1 MNVLHVYRTYFP
13 DTQGG
18 AEESIRQMTQS
29 TSALGVNNRV
39 LTLQRVPGENR
50 LEVTGT
56 QVWRARRQFSLQSC
70 DVGFGMVPQF
80 RELQNWCD
88 LVHYHF
94 PWPFADMLELFAG
107 RKPYVVTYH
116 SDIVRQARLGWLY
129 RPLMKH
135 FLNSARRIVATS
147 PDYAASSRVL
157 ADYQDKLA
165 VIPLGIDEGSY
176 PSVQPQTLQQVE
188 QQCGRD
194 FFLFVGVFRYYKG
207 LDVLVESLKGAGH
220 RVVIAGTGPEEVAL
234 KERISTMGLDNVM
247 LTGWVSDEFKVAL
260 FQLCRAVVL
269 PSSMRSEAFGM
280 TLLEGAMFG
289 KPLISASIGTGTSYV
304 NHDGETGLVVEPGS
318 PPALRKAMDY
328 MSDNPAEAVQMGL
341 NARIRYEQ
349 HFTGSVV
356 GEGYYALYE
365 QVLSELTQVEKDSL
379 R

>member
-29 TSALGVNNRV
+29 TAALGINNRV
-39 LTLQRVPGENR
+39 LTLQREPGEDRLDVPGS
-50 LEVTGT
+50 
-56 QVWRARRQFSLQSC
+56 QVWRAQRQFSLQSC
-70 DVGFGMVPQF
+70 DIGFGMVPLF
-80 RELQNWCD
+80 RELQEWCD

-94 PWPFADMLELFAG
+94 PWPFADMLELIAG

-116 SDIVRQARLGWLY
+116 SDIVRQARLGWVY
-129 RPLMKH
+129 RPLMRH
-135 FLNSARRIVATS
+135 FLKSARRIVATS

-165 VIPLGIDEGSY
+165 IIPLGIDEDSY
-176 PSVQPQTLQQVE
+176 PTVQPQTLQRVE

-207 LDVLVESLKGAGH
+207 LDVLVDSLKGTGH
-220 RVVIAGTGPEEVAL
+220 RVVIAGTGPEAGAL
-234 KERISTMGLDNVM
+234 KAHISELGLDNVT

-289 KPLISASIGTGTSYV
+289 KPLISARIGTGTSYV
-304 NHDGETGLVVEPGS
+304 NHDGETGLVVDPGS
-318 PPALRKAMDY
+318 PEALRSAMDH
-328 MSDNPAEAVQMGL
+328 MAANPEEAVQMGMH
-341 NARIRYEQ
+341 ARARYEQ
-349 HFTGSVV
+349 YFTGSLV
-356 GEGYYALYE
+356 GEYYRALYSE
-365 QVLSELTQVEKDSL
+365 VLSELEEAEEDTS

>member
-29 TSALGVNNRV
+29 TGALGINNRV
-39 LTLQRVPGENR
+39 LTLQREPGEDR
-50 LEVTGT
+50 LDVTGT

-70 DVGFGMVPQF
+70 DVGFGMVPLF
-80 RELQNWCD
+80 RELQDWCD

-94 PWPFADMLELFAG
+94 PWPFADMLELMAG

-165 VIPLGIDEGSY
+165 IIPLGIDEDSY
-176 PSVQPQTLQQVE
+176 PAVQPETLQRVE

-207 LDVLVESLKGAGH
+207 LDVLVESLRESGH
-220 RVVIAGTGPEEVAL
+220 RLVIAGTGPEESAL
-234 KERISTMGLDNVM
+234 KAHISELGLDNVM

-269 PSSMRSEAFGM
+269 PSFMRSEAFGM
-280 TLLEGAMFG
+280 TLLEGAMLG
-289 KPLISASIGTGTSYV
+289 KPLISAGIGTGTSYV
-304 NHDGETGLVVEPGS
+304 NHNGETGLVVEPGS
-318 PPALRKAMDY
+318 PQALREAMDY
-328 MSDNPAEAVQMGL
+328 LTANPEEAVQMGMR
-341 NARIRYEQ
+341 ARSRYEQ
-349 HFTGSVV
+349 YFTGTAV
-356 GEGYYALYE
+356 GEYYRALYDE
-365 QVLSELTQVEKDSL
+365 VLSELGEAEKDTS